1 MRLDK
6 HLASVGTRSEVKK
19 ILKTGVITVNG
30 ETVKK
35 GDFQVKE
42 NDIVLCN
49 GEPVI
54 YKEFIYLLLNKPAGY
69 VSAVWDKKYPVVVD
83 LIPDE
88 YKRYEPYP
96 VGRLDIDTEGLLII
110 TNDGE
115 LTHNLTSPKK
125 DLDKKYFTVTDI
137 PLEERDKALFSS
149 GMDLGDFVAK
159 PATLELTE
167 NPLEAYIT
175 ISEGKFHQVKR
186 MCEKCGK
193 KVTYLKRVSI
203 GCLELD
209 NNHEIGDIIEYSKDE
224 LLDKIY
230 AIK

>member
-6 HLASVGTRSEVKK
+6 FLASVGTRSEVKK

-42 NDIVLCN
+42 NDVVLCN

-88 YKRYEPYP
+88 YKRFEPYP

-125 DLDKKYFTVTDI
+125 DLNKKYLAATDV
-137 PLEERDKALFSS
+137 PLEESDKALFSA
-149 GMDLGDFVAK
+149 GMDLGDFVAR
-159 PATLELTE
+159 PAQLELTDE
-167 NPLEAYIT
+167 PHKAYIT

-186 MCEKCGK
+186 MCSKCGK
-193 KVTYLKRVSI
+193 NVTYLKRVAI
-203 GCLELD
+203 GSMTVDEVPCT
-209 NNHEIGDIIEYSKDE
+209 GDIKEVTKDE
-224 LLDKIY
+224 LLNKIY
-230 AIK
+230 GME